1 MTAADTRQEQMI
13 EFLRTLRQVRRF
25 QPGAIPDDQLHA
37 ILNVARWSGSA
48 SNKQPWT
55 LIVVRDPEMLK
66 RLADAS
72 QTAKHV
78 AGASAAIVIVLDGA
92 SKTTETYD
100 EGRLTERVMLAA
112 KVFGIGAG
120 IGWVG
125 DGDHARQVRDLL
137 GIPAEKT
144 VRSMISLGYPA
155 EGAPSSHGG
164 RKPFAEAV
172 AYDRYP
178 GSASRS

>member
-1 MTAADTRQEQMI
+1 MTATDTRQDDQI
-13 EFLRTLRQVRRF
+13 SFLRTLRQVRRF
-25 QPGAIPDDQLHA
+25 RPGDIPDDQLHA

-55 LIVVRDPEMLK
+55 LVVVRDPDMLR

-92 SKTTETYD
+92 SRTTETYD
-100 EGRLTERVMLAA
+100 EGRLTERIMLAA

-137 GIPAEKT
+137 GIPADKT

-155 EGAPSSHGG
+155 ENAPSSHGG
-164 RKPFAEAV
+164 RKPFDDVV
-172 AYDRYP
+172 AFGHYP
-178 GSASRS
+178 GSAAAT

>member
-1 MTAADTRQEQMI
+1 MAAINTRQDEMI
-13 EFLRTLRQVRRF
+13 EFLRTQRQTRRF
-25 QPGAIPDDQLHA
+25 QPGAIPEDQLHA
-37 ILNVARWSGSA
+37 ILTVARWSGSA

-78 AGASAAIVIVLDGA
+78 AGASVAIVIVLAGA

-112 KVFGIGAG
+112 KAFGIGAG

-125 DGDHARQVRDLL
+125 DADHARQVRDLL
-137 GIPAEKT
+137 GIPADKT

-155 EGAPSSHGG
+155 ESAPSGHGG
-164 RKPFAEAV
+164 RKPFDEVV
-172 AYDRYP
+172 AFDRYP
-178 GSASRS
+178 GSAPRS